1 MDTVK
6 LYNVD
11 CLGEKGLST
20 IANKSIDMILCDPP
34 YAITAN
40 KWDKPLDLEKMFKEY
55 DRIIK
60 DNGAIVVFG
69 NQPFTTDLINAYRK
83 NFRYSLVWDK
93 NMGTDFFNCN
103 RKPLKSHE
111 DIIVFY
117 KNKPTYNPQK
127 EEGTPYKF
135 RQNNKETISNNGM
148 KANNEIISINTDGT
162 RFPKSV
168 IKVDYTEDDEYQ
180 MEEHKDIIVFYK
192 KQPTYNPQ
200 KEEGKPYFHNGRGKV
215 SHIEDKGK
223 FETKKCINEGGTRF
237 PKSVI
242 KVDYTEDD
250 EYEMQDH
257 EDIIVFYKKQPT
269 YNPQKEEGKPYKGSK
284 EGSASGGGEGS
295 SSQNR
300 KHKTIVK
307 KQTINDGTRFPK
319 SVIKVDYTED
329 DEYEMQDH
337 EDIIVFYKKQPT
349 YNPQKEEGKPYIDKR
364 NGTSKQT
371 SHIGID
377 MMRKQITNDG
387 TRFPKSVIKVDYTED
402 DEYQMEE
409 HEDIIVFYKKQ
420 PTYNPQKEE
429 GKPYKNNCE
438 MGEMHHCQEALKR
451 INFENNG
458 TRFPK
463 TVLKFKRETGK
474 HTTQKPVKL
483 CEWLIKTYTDEGQIV
498 LDNTMGSGTTGVAC
512 VNTNRKFIGFELNE
526 KYFETSQERIN
537 EAQKHLNRIKNE
549 LQDNTGNQSQSESDR
564 CDCKTINPQR

>member
-11 CLGEKGLST
+11 CLGEQGLST
-20 IANKSIDMILCDPP
+20 IADKSIDMILCDPP

-60 DNGAIVVFG
+60 DNGAIVLFG
-69 NQPFTTDLINAYRK
+69 NQPFTTDIINAYRK

-127 EEGTPYKF
+127 EEG
-135 RQNNKETISNNGM
+135 
-148 KANNEIISINTDGT
+148 
-162 RFPKSV
+162 
-168 IKVDYTEDDEYQ
+168 
-180 MEEHKDIIVFYK
+180 
-192 KQPTYNPQ
+192 
-200 KEEGKPYFHNGRGKV
+200 KPYNNNYGNRKWKKEGLAIGKDGYP
-215 SHIEDKGK
+215 HKAD
-223 FETKKCINEGGTRF
+223 ETHSTTLRF

-250 EYEMQDH
+250 EYEMEEH

-269 YNPQKEEGKPYKGSK
+269 YNPQKEEGKAYNKTMQGK
-284 EGSASGGGEGS
+284 KCS
-295 SSQNR
+295 SSGIDR
-300 KHKTIVK
+300 HTERC
-307 KQTINDGTRFPK
+307 INDGTRFPK
-319 SVIKVDYTED
+319 SVIKVEYTDD
-329 DEYEMQDH
+329 DEYA
-337 EDIIVFYKKQPT
+337 
-349 YNPQKEEGKPYIDKR
+349 
-364 NGTSKQT
+364 
-371 SHIGID
+371 
-377 MMRKQITNDG
+377 
-387 TRFPKSVIKVDYTED
+387 
-402 DEYQMEE
+402 MEE

-429 GKPYKNNCE
+429 GKPYKNLNENGCL
-438 MGEMHHCQEALKR
+438 GTVGQQIKR

-483 CEWLIKTYTDEGQIV
+483 CEWLIKTYTDEGQTV

-549 LQDNTGNQSQSESDR
+549 LQDNTGNQSLS
-564 CDCKTINPQR
+564 C

>member
-11 CLGEKGLST
+11 CLGEQGLST

-40 KWDKPLDLEKMFKEY
+40 KWDKPVDLEKMFKEY

-60 DNGAIVVFG
+60 DDGAIVVFG
-69 NQPFTTDLINAYRK
+69 NQPFTTDVINAYRK

-127 EEGTPYKF
+127 EEG
-135 RQNNKETISNNGM
+135 
-148 KANNEIISINTDGT
+148 
-162 RFPKSV
+162 
-168 IKVDYTEDDEYQ
+168 
-180 MEEHKDIIVFYK
+180 
-192 KQPTYNPQ
+192 
-200 KEEGKPYFHNGRGKV
+200 KPYNNNYGNRKWKKEGLAIGKDGYP
-215 SHIEDKGK
+215 HKAD
-223 FETKKCINEGGTRF
+223 ETHSTTLRF

-250 EYEMQDH
+250 EYEMEEH

-269 YNPQKEEGKPYKGSK
+269 YNPQKEEGQKPYK
-284 EGSASGGGEGS
+284 
-295 SSQNR
+295 NIR
-300 KHKTIVK
+300 KQIDIPYMQDRKFRFTEVIENK
-307 KQTINDGTRFPK
+307 DGTRFPK
-319 SVIKVDYTED
+319 SVIKVGYTEA
-329 DEYEMQDH
+329 DEYE
-337 EDIIVFYKKQPT
+337 
-349 YNPQKEEGKPYIDKR
+349 
-364 NGTSKQT
+364 
-371 SHIGID
+371 
-377 MMRKQITNDG
+377 
-387 TRFPKSVIKVDYTED
+387 
-402 DEYQMEE
+402 MEE

-429 GKPYKNNCE
+429 GKAYNKTMQGKKCSSSGIDRHTE
-438 MGEMHHCQEALKR
+438 RC
-451 INFENNG
+451 INDG
-458 TRFPK
+458 KRFPK
-463 TVLKFKRETGK
+463 TVLKYKRETGK

-483 CEWLIKTYTDEGQIV
+483 CEWLIKTYTDEGQTV

-549 LQDNTGNQSQSESDR
+549 LQDNTGNQSQSESHR
-564 CDCKTINPQR
+564 GGSETINPQR